1 MALSNC
7 PYNITC
13 TLMSIVRTLYRSG
26 GSEVDSDDDDG
37 DDEKEL

>member
-1 MALSNC
+1 MSLNNC
-7 PYNITC
+7 PYNIRC

-26 GSEVDSDDDDG
+26 GSEGDSDGDDG